1 MPWFADQVILITG
14 AGSGIGCELA
24 RALAAE
30 GARIGAVDCN
40 GAALEQ
46 IAVLLGKRAAYAVAD
61 VTDLS
66 RLRRAVAGLEERL
79 GPTDVFIANAGI
91 ARETPVETYRAEDF
105 ADQINVNL
113 IGVSNSVAAVLP
125 GMRERRRGHLVVLSS
140 LASYRGLPLMAGYC
154 ASKAGV
160 NALFDALRVELQ
172 SYNIAVTT
180 LCPGFIRT
188 PMTAPF
194 RPPGRHLME
203 LEDAVS
209 HMVRAIRTRRPFLAF
224 PSAPTSWM
232 RLLRYSPRSWS
243 DWLTAQYLR
252 KLQRRAVERE
262 RARTVVHALKGQQ

>member
-1 MPWFADQVILITG
+1 
-14 AGSGIGCELA
+14 
-24 RALAAE
+24 
-30 GARIGAVDCN
+30 
-40 GAALEQ
+40 
-46 IAVLLGKRAAYAVAD
+46 
-61 VTDLS
+61 VTDLKG
-66 RLRRAVAGLEERL
+66 LRRAVADLEKRL
-79 GPTDVFIANAGI
+79 GPTDVLIANAGI
-91 ARETPVETYRAEDF
+91 ARETPVETYCAEDF

-125 GMRERRRGHLVVLSS
+125 GMRERRRGHLVAVSS

-160 NALFDALRVELQ
+160 NALFDALRVELR

-203 LEDAVS
+203 LEDAAS
-209 HMVRAIRTRRPFLAF
+209 HIVRAIRTRQPFVAF
-224 PSAPTSWM
+224 PPSPTSWM
-232 RLLRYSPRSWS
+232 RLLRYAPRSWS

-252 KLQRRAVERE
+252 KLKKRAAERE
-262 RARTVVHALKGQQ
+262 RLVDQMTKVG